1 MSSVSTESE
10 RIICR
15 HLPWLSQECSRRWLG
30 NRFFCFPRE
39 LLSFRRLSVA
49 SSRLPQRLDCAFHWF
64 RFLSGAFQS
73 SHPDSTIIPVVN
85 AAAGSELISRACD
98 LFGFSK
104 LLIRM
109 PADDGFPDRFASDDE
124 LRRWLEFCRPFN
136 WASEPGRATEI
147 LRLFVSPLCD
157 WADHQ
162 PTADPLHRA
171 PLADRL
177 IFSVADR
184 ICIPQVRS
192 RGNISLLISSHLND
206 PDRVRVPLQIA
217 ADQQGMFPEFL
228 QQLPSLW
235 IPWKIID
242 SDNSARSGDQ
252 STTVG
257 GVSTSENESP
267 DPKRLLPLPANN
279 PLTTP
284 TQWLCH
290 WTRAAA
296 GHWPGETREE
306 YLDKLILASDPVDR
320 SALATL
326 LRIITD
332 QRIRASSHAIRGSFG
347 VTAFT
352 AVPLTEFRRRR
363 VFRNHRHRFDF
374 EPWGIAIRSDALS
387 LFGARPVRYGS
398 DEFWRE
404 LSENDR
410 PFFQKATHDG
420 ITDTVEEREWRLIGD
435 VDLSLLPRQSVCV
448 FVESEADAQL
458 LSSVC
463 EWPIC
468 IVPDLQGSDTF
479 PQSSETISDDGL

>member
-1 MSSVSTESE
+1 MSSLSTESE

-30 NRFFCFPRE
+30 NRFYCFPRE

-64 RFLSGAFQS
+64 RFLSGALQS
-73 SHPDSTIIPVVN
+73 SHPDSTIIPVVT
-85 AAAGSELISRACD
+85 AAAGSELVSRACD

-109 PADDGFPDRFASDDE
+109 PADDGFPDRFASDYE
-124 LRRWLEFCRPFN
+124 IRLWLEFCRPFN
-136 WASEPGRATEI
+136 RASDPRRAPEI
-147 LRLFVSPLCD
+147 LNLFVSPLCGR
-157 WADHQ
+157 ADHQ
-162 PTADPLHRA
+162 PTAEPLHRA

-206 PDRVRVPLQIA
+206 PDRARVPLQIA
-217 ADQQGMFPEFL
+217 ADQQGKFPEFL

-242 SDNSARSGDQ
+242 SDDSARFSDQ
-252 STTVG
+252 FTIAG
-257 GVSTSENESP
+257 GVRTRENKSP
-267 DPKRLLPLPANN
+267 DPERLLPLPANN

-332 QRIRASSHAIRGSFG
+332 QRIRASSQAIRGGFG

-374 EPWGIAIRSDALS
+374 EPWGIAIRSDVLR
-387 LFGARPVRYGS
+387 LFGARPVIYGS

-404 LSENDR
+404 LSANDR
-410 PFFQKATHDG
+410 PFFQKATNDG
-420 ITDTVEEREWRLIGD
+420 ITDTVEEQEWRLIGD
-435 VDLSLLPRQSVCV
+435 VDLSLLPRQSICV
-448 FVESEADAQL
+448 FVESEADARL
-458 LSSVC
+458 LSPVC

-468 IVPDLQGSDTF
+468 IVPDLQDFDKF
-479 PQSSETISDDGL
+479 PESSETISDDGL